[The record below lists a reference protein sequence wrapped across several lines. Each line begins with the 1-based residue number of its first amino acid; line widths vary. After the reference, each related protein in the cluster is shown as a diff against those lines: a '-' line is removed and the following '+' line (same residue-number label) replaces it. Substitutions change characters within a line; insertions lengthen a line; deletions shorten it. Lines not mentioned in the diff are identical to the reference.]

1 VTTASEHPQ
10 TGRRSG
16 RHRLL
21 KDNVTV
27 IADAVLPVYLN
38 PAGKP
43 DESDAVVRADQFMP
57 DANQQLARAEYRLAV
72 ELSRSGEKDFAEKY
86 FARAGELSR
95 YDFTIRRGSMP
106 LRAQGSVRRT
116 VLSSCTRSGRPSAGR
131 TTPSRSTALRVDRNR
146 GPATATVSVGGRM
159 PTPPKSNSY
168 SQTAVG
174 VTVY

>member
-1 VTTASEHPQ
+1 MTTASEHPQ

-95 YDFTIRRGSMP
+95 RLTTSRSAADRCRYAGRVRSANRSVERYKEWEAVGRPYYTEPVDG
-106 LRAQGSVRRT
+106 AQGR
-116 VLSSCTRSGRPSAGR
+116 
-131 TTPSRSTALRVDRNR
+131 
-146 GPATATVSVGGRM
+146 
-159 PTPPKSNSY
+159 
-168 SQTAVG
+168 
-174 VTVY
+174 

>member
-1 VTTASEHPQ
+1 MTTASEHPQ

-57 DANQQLARAEYRLAV
+57 GRESA
-72 ELSRSGEKDFAEKY
+72 
-86 FARAGELSR
+86 AGPAPSTDWR
-95 YDFTIRRGSMP
+95 
-106 LRAQGSVRRT
+106 
-116 VLSSCTRSGRPSAGR
+116 SSCRAAVKR
-131 TTPSRSTALRVDRNR
+131 TS
-146 GPATATVSVGGRM
+146 
-159 PTPPKSNSY
+159 PKSISPAPV
-168 SQTAVG
+168 S
-174 VTVY
+174 

>member
-86 FARAGELSR
+86 FARAGELSG

-106 LRAQGSVRRT
+106 LRGQGPFGEPFCRAVQ
-116 VLSSCTRSGRPSAGR
+116 G
-131 TTPSRSTALRVDRNR
+131 
-146 GPATATVSVGGRM
+146 VGGRR
-159 PTPPKSNSY
+159 P
-168 SQTAVG
+168 AVLHRAG
-174 VTVY
+174 RRRSG

>member
-1 VTTASEHPQ
+1 MTTASEHPQ
-10 TGRRSG
+10 TGRRSK
-16 RHRLL
+16 RHHLL

-95 YDFTIRRGSMP
+95 RLTTS
-106 LRAQGSVRRT
+106 
-116 VLSSCTRSGRPSAGR
+116 RSAADRCRYAGR
-131 TTPSRSTALRVDRNR
+131 DPFGEAFCRAVQ
-146 GPATATVSVGGRM
+146 GVGGRR
-159 PTPPKSNSY
+159 P
-168 SQTAVG
+168 AVLHRAG
-174 VTVY
+174 RRRSG